1 MKRAPK
7 RKGRRERA
15 AKVPRATTR
24 TARLLE
30 FFQSLLYGDDAEI
43 MQRLDQL
50 DEGDRAR
57 MIVRATEIARRGLRG
72 RP

>member
-7 RKGRRERA
+7 RKRRRA
-15 AKVPRATTR
+15 TTRTTR

-50 DEGDRAR
+50 DEGDRTR
-57 MIVRATEIARRGLRG
+57 MIVRATDIARRGLRTGG